1 MSRNYPDRVRPDKV
15 AAAKRTFAGTM
26 PVKGLQ
32 RLADLLADP
41 LEDQVLSF
49 EIAFDLDDQGNKV
62 AEVSVTGLLPLICQ
76 RTMEP
81 FDYFIESRS
90 KIGIVQDEL
99 EAEQLPE
106 DYEPLVC
113 PADELALKD
122 LVEEEVLLALPLV
135 PVSPGS
141 EPSIKTEA
149 RVTEHRQA
157 PTHRPFEVLGGLKKM
172 KRSK

>member
-26 PVKGLQ
+26 PVKGLN
-32 RLADLLADP
+32 RLADLLAEP
-41 LEDQVLSF
+41 REDQALSF

-62 AEVSVTGLLPLICQ
+62 AEVFVTGTLPLICQ
-76 RTMEP
+76 RTMKP

-90 KIGIVQDEL
+90 KIGIVQDESV
-99 EAEQLPE
+99 AEQLPE

-135 PVSPGS
+135 PVAPGS
-141 EPSIKTEA
+141 VPAIDTEVL
-149 RVTEHRQA
+149 VTEHRQA
-157 PTHRPFEVLGGLKKM
+157 PTHRPFEVLGGLKKTE
-172 KRSK
+172 KK